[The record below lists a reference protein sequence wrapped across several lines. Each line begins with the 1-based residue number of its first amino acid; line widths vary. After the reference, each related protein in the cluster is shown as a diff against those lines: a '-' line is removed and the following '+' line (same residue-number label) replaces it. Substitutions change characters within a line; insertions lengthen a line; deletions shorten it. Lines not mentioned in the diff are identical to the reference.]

1 MQKHM
6 DDMDLDNV
14 DVKLEMQGVIDRIK
28 TDIDNTVG
36 RINGYR
42 YLQEREQERP

>member
-14 DVKLEMQGVIDRIK
+14 DVKVEMQGVIDRIK
-28 TDIDNTVG
+28 ADIDNTVA
-36 RINGYR
+36 RINGYH
-42 YLQEREQERP
+42 YLQERELEQP